1 MRSNSRAAPGRAAAR
16 LDGERS
22 RERILDAAEPL
33 LAERGFS
40 GTGIAAIS
48 RESGLPASSIYWF
61 FSSKEDLT
69 AAVIERAAERWLDA
83 LTESRE
89 ASPDAEA
96 DLHHFLE
103 RALAQSGSRLPD
115 FLRLQMLLSLE
126 GGEPRP
132 DLLERLHRMRE
143 RARRLVAASIA
154 RSLAPSHGATAMSV
168 AEDVSLLAMALA
180 NGALLFR
187 HMEPDGIDVDRL
199 AGDLEV
205 AILAVARQRLSE
217 GDS

>member
-1 MRSNSRAAPGRAAAR
+1 MSIPFLPGIRSS
-16 LDGERS
+16 
-22 RERILDAAEPL
+22 
-33 LAERGFS
+33 
-40 GTGIAAIS
+40 
-48 RESGLPASSIYWF
+48 SSIII
-61 FSSKEDLT
+61 SCPISL
-69 AAVIERAAERWLDA
+69 IERAAERWLDA

-132 DLLERLHRMRE
+132 DLLERMKSKRAIVGGEGNGGIIVPELHSGRD
-143 RARRLVAASIA
+143 A
-154 RSLAPSHGATAMSV
+154 
-168 AEDVSLLAMALA
+168 LLGMALA